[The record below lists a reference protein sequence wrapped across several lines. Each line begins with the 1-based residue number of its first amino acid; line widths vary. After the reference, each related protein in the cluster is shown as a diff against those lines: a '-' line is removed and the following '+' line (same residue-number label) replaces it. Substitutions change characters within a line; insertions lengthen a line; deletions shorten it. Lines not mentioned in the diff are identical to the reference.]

1 MEYLN
6 PTEKYPMPSGNEL
19 TGRKLFLIVIIA
31 AVALCALCAYAA
43 EAAESYIPTVPLMP
57 ELNRKVG
64 NYSPEWLQFKVLGV
78 AAWQFMVSFFCILV
92 GLVLKKVSDFVF
104 DRKLI
109 PLLEK
114 TPYTFDKLL
123 STAGSK
129 PFGWLLL
136 LLGFC
141 GAFAV
146 LPLPVSPN
154 VRGFVYATLKVLVAS
169 DMIWFLFRVVD
180 VAHHYLM
187 KLSSRTD
194 SKLDDQ
200 LVPVMRKALKV
211 SIAVIGFVWVVQL
224 LGYSVTG
231 LLAGLGVGGVAV
243 ALALQDTL
251 GNFFGSIMIFI
262 DRPFSMGDWIKIGD
276 VEGIVEQIGFRS
288 TRIRTWPAT
297 LVSIPNKTVASATI
311 DNWSSMPKRRVKQ
324 VVGVTYDTTAD
335 QMEEA
340 IAGIRSIINKDD
352 GVDKDFIVVRFADFG
367 DWSLNMV
374 VCYFT
379 IATDW
384 DTHLATKERINLA
397 IMRMLDGMGLSIA
410 FPTTTVH
417 LGGPAESRIGA
428 ESGADSQGDA

>member
-1 MEYLN
+1 
-6 PTEKYPMPSGNEL
+6 MPSGNEL
-19 TGRKLFLIVIIA
+19 TGRKLLLSVIIA
-31 AVALCALCAYAA
+31 AMALCALYAYPA
-43 EAAESYIPTVPLMP
+43 EAAESDTLMP
-57 ELNRKVG
+57 EFSRKVG

-78 AAWQFMVSFFCILV
+78 AVWQFVVSFFCILV
-92 GLVLKKVSDFVF
+92 GLVLKKISDFVF

-114 TPYTFDKLL
+114 TPYNFDNLL
-123 STAGSK
+123 GAAGSK

-154 VRGFVYATLKVLVAS
+154 VREFVNATLKVLVAS
-169 DMIWFLFRVVD
+169 DVIWFLFRIVD

-231 LLAGLGVGGVAV
+231 LLAGLGVGGLAV

-251 GNFFGSIMIFI
+251 GNFFGSIVIFI
-262 DRPFSMGDWIKIGD
+262 DRPFSTGDWIKIGD
-276 VEGIVEQIGFRS
+276 IEGIVEQIGFRS

-297 LVSIPNKTVASATI
+297 LVSVPHKTVASATI

-335 QMEEA
+335 QMEKA
-340 IAGIRSIINKDD
+340 VAGIRDVIENDD
-352 GVDKDFIVVRFADFG
+352 GVHKGFILVRFTEFG
-367 DWSLNMV
+367 DSSLNV
-374 VCYFT
+374 FVYYFT
-379 IATDW
+379 KSTEW

-417 LGGPAESRIGA
+417 IEGPPENRIGE
-428 ESGADSQGDA
+428 ESGAGSQGDG